1 MTRMHSKCTLEQ
13 ENYYACMQVV
23 GVAAIALGSY
33 VVHIARTEGGIGVVL
48 AGGALLIVG
57 GIIVVLVTSAGIYGA
72 VSLSKIMLG
81 IVSLM
86 TQKILLAMLKG

>member
-1 MTRMHSKCTLEQ
+1 
-13 ENYYACMQVV
+13 MQVV